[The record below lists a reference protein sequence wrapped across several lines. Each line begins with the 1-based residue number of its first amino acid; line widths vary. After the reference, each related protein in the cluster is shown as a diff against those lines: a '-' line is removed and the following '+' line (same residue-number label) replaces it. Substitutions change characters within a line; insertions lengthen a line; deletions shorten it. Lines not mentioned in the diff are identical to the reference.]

1 MLVNDFSGALRS
13 AVIIVFVGHGHL
25 VGLFGAESAH
35 LKYFHESI
43 NNWTEWLNKKMFYV
57 TQVRSVHQ
65 RSLHVGIIHVV
76 RELTLGVVGV
86 WAAVPVHAANKKFA

>member
-1 MLVNDFSGALRS
+1 
-13 AVIIVFVGHGHL
+13 
-25 VGLFGAESAH
+25 
-35 LKYFHESI
+35 
-43 NNWTEWLNKKMFYV
+43 MFYV

>member
-1 MLVNDFSGALRS
+1 
-13 AVIIVFVGHGHL
+13 
-25 VGLFGAESAH
+25 
-35 LKYFHESI
+35 
-43 NNWTEWLNKKMFYV
+43 MFYV

-65 RSLHVGIIHVV
+65 RSLHVRIIHVV

>member
-1 MLVNDFSGALRS
+1 MKNKLENSLNSPEIRMLVNDFSGALCS

-43 NNWTEWLNKKMFYV
+43 NN
-57 TQVRSVHQ
+57 
-65 RSLHVGIIHVV
+65 
-76 RELTLGVVGV
+76 
-86 WAAVPVHAANKKFA
+86 